1 MKTEAPRQLAR
12 QQGVLYCPICTRY
25 VDGEV
30 MRAATIAKKME
41 VVPGQKCPRCASSL
55 DAAIVVQV
63 RQAA

>member
-1 MKTEAPRQLAR
+1 MMKTEAPRQPAI
-12 QQGVLYCPICTRY
+12 QTGVLYCPICTRY
-25 VDGEV
+25 VDGDV
-30 MRAATIAKKME
+30 RALATKKMQ